1 LRQQI
6 GIADYSKAVRAV
18 AADRLRHFIEQAAI
32 ITADEVKLVINESVP
47 EGRHYSIPGTA
58 ATYQASAPGQ
68 PPAIR
73 EGHYIESIKSTPAV
87 TVGKTIEAFAY
98 TDRTVGRSGEHI
110 LGDLLEHGTPTMG
123 PRPHWRP
130 AIRRARKKILALGI
144 KAGVGGIKVEHGG
157 RAAA

>member
-1 LRQQI
+1 
-6 GIADYSKAVRAV
+6 V

-47 EGRHYSIPGTA
+47 EGRWYSLPDLSA
-58 ATYQASAPGQ
+58 KYQASAPGQ
-68 PPAIR
+68 PPAER
-73 EGHYIESIKSTPAV
+73 ENLYVESIKSTPAV

-110 LGDLLEHGTPTMG
+110 LGDLLEHGTPTML

-157 RAAA
+157 RAGA